1 MTTST
6 QRPTLTID
14 PQPGEPIEQTVAKT
28 LLQPSMLSSA
38 VIDAYKNGFQGEAL
52 KIMETKKVLAKS
64 IEQLQ
69 AGDFSKVDAMLL
81 NQASALEMIFVSLA
95 RKAAAQTQIS
105 IHDSLLKL
113 AFKAQNQGRATL
125 HTLMQRHQPRQTAFI
140 KQANIAHG
148 HQQVN
153 NPGNQESLEKNIS
166 QPNQLLVK
174 EQSYG
179 SQTMDLRTK
188 TTAKRS
194 DSRLETVGAI
204 NRPQNS
210 RRKNQVC

>member
-38 VIDAYKNGFQGEAL
+38 VMDAYKNGFQGEAINIAL
-52 KIMETKKVLAKS
+52 TQEILAKS

-69 AGDFSKVDAMLL
+69 SGDFSKVDAMLL
-81 NQASALEMIFVSLA
+81 SQASALEMMFTSLA
-95 RKAAAQTQIS
+95 RKATGYE
-105 IHDSLLKL
+105 SLLGYQTVMKL
-113 AFKAQNQGRATL
+113 ALKAQNQSRATL
-125 HTLMQRHQPRQTAFI
+125 HTLMQRHQPKQTAFI

-153 NPGNQESLEKNIS
+153 NQGNPTSPEKRY
-166 QPNQLLVK
+166 PH
-174 EQSYG
+174 
-179 SQTMDLRTK
+179 QT
-188 TTAKRS
+188 
-194 DSRLETVGAI
+194 
-204 NRPQNS
+204 NY
-210 RRKNQVC
+210 